1 MNAEIIWAPW
11 RAGFI
16 TGKPE
21 RGCVFCRAV
30 KNPDDRKS
38 LVVMRGRHNLVVMNK
53 YPYTSG
59 HTLIVSG
66 RHVRDLE
73 KLSEAE
79 ANEHFRLIRRAA
91 AVIKRSLKCQ
101 GLNIG
106 MNLGRIAGAGVV
118 GHLHTHVVPR
128 FAGDSNFMPVIGQT
142 RMMSLDLEDMYEIL
156 FKAFKRGSKVYR

>member
-1 MNAEIIWAPW
+1 MKAEIIWAPW

-21 RGCVFCRAV
+21 RGCVFCRAARS
-30 KNPDDRKS
+30 KDDRKS
-38 LVVMRGRHNLVVMNK
+38 LVIMRGRHNLVVMNK

-59 HTLIVSG
+59 HTLIITA

-73 KLSEAE
+73 KLSESE
-79 ANEHFRLIRRAA
+79 ANEHFRLTRRAA
-91 AVIKRSLKCQ
+91 AVIKRSLNCQ

-118 GHLHTHVVPR
+118 GHLHTHIVPR

-142 RMMSLDLEDMYEIL
+142 RMMSLDLEEMYNIL
-156 FKAFKRGSKVYR
+156 LKAFKLRSKKH